1 MFLVSLLLVEFLT
14 TFRQS
19 WRAKVSD
26 DHVLNRQQSVSTDQ
40 RKKVRRTLLSLV
52 FREMVGLGASS
63 TISEVGLL
71 LQLLST
77 GSSGSLKSW
86 FRCCGGLLFNFGP
99 LE

>member
-40 RKKVRRTLLSLV
+40 RKKVRRTLLNL
-52 FREMVGLGASS
+52 
-63 TISEVGLL
+63 
-71 LQLLST
+71 
-77 GSSGSLKSW
+77 
-86 FRCCGGLLFNFGP
+86 N
-99 LE
+99 